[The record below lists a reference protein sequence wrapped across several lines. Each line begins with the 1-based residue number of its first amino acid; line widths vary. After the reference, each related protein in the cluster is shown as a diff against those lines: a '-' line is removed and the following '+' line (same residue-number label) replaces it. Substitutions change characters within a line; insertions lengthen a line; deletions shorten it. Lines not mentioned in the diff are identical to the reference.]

1 MQYVHQARRRGA
13 IALLCAGA
21 VVMTTAACGT
31 SADANAEGD
40 TFTLGVI
47 IEETGELATLGKP
60 ELQAIELAAKQ
71 INANGGVDG
80 RKVELVVRD
89 SESQPAVA
97 ATAARDLA
105 TRGDIQAVLGT
116 ATGAS
121 CGAMNAILA
130 PAKITH
136 FCLSPIATEVNP
148 VTFWAQGSLSDY
160 DEFLVPWF
168 KHEGFTRI
176 GLVRTADATGDA
188 MQAITEGIVKAAPES
203 LKLAGIETFNSGATD
218 VQTQLTG
225 LRKLDP
231 DVVVAG
237 ASGSNLIPIVQGMNA
252 LAMDMPV
259 VVGHGSIAH
268 SILGLVKDRLVAGGM
283 YGGLYW
289 VNVPA
294 DEIPDDVAYKDVI
307 LEFRK
312 LWETEFGTPAGHSEA
327 AAFDAANQVF
337 AAVAAGAGTG
347 EEIAEHIETSEYTG
361 VLGPYSY
368 SENDHQGVTYVHG
381 MVKFGEDGLFHTSF
395 VADE

>member
-1 MQYVHQARRRGA
+1 MQYVHPARRRGA
-13 IALLCAGA
+13 IALLFAGA
-21 VVMTTAACGT
+21 VVLTTAACGT
-31 SADANAEGD
+31 SADRNAERD

-71 INANGGVDG
+71 VNAKGGVDG

-97 ATAARDLA
+97 ATAARELA
-105 TRGDIQAVLGT
+105 ARGDIEAVLGT

-121 CGAMNAILA
+121 CGAVNAILA
-130 PAKITH
+130 PEGITH
-136 FCLSPIATEVNP
+136 FCLSPIASEVNP

-168 KHEGFTRI
+168 ENQGVTRI

-188 MQAITEGIVKAAPES
+188 MQAITEGIVKAAPDALEMV
-203 LKLAGIETFNSGATD
+203 GVETFNSGATD

-225 LRKLDP
+225 LRKFDP

-237 ASGSNLIPIVQGMNA
+237 ASGSNLLPIVQGMNA
-252 LAMDMPV
+252 LAMDVPV
-259 VVGHGSIAH
+259 VVAHGSIAH
-268 SILGLVKDRLVAGGM
+268 SILGLVKDRLVPGGM

-294 DEIPDDVAYKDVI
+294 DEIPDDVAYKDAI

-312 LWETEFGTPAGHSEA
+312 AWEAEFGTPAGHSEA

-337 AAVAAGAGTG
+337 AAVDAGAGTG
-347 EEIAEHIETSEYTG
+347 EEIAERIETSEYTG
-361 VLGPYSY
+361 LLGPYSY
-368 SENDHQGVTYVHG
+368 TENDHQGVTYVHG
-381 MVKFGEDGLFHTSF
+381 MVKFGEDGQFHTSF